1 MADKILLIRE
11 QKVLLDKD
19 LATLYGV
26 PVRVFNQAVKRNI
39 NRFPKNFMFQLTKN
53 EYDILRSQNVT
64 SSSGHGGR
72 RYLPYVFTEQ
82 GEAMLSSVLSSKRAI
97 EVNIQIMR
105 AFVKLR
111 EIAFS
116 QKDLIAK
123 INDLESKFNDHDTKI
138 QSIFTAIKQLMI
150 LPEKSTK
157 KIGF

>member
-1 MADKILLIRE
+1 
-11 QKVLLDKD
+11 
-19 LATLYGV
+19 
-26 PVRVFNQAVKRNI
+26 
-39 NRFPKNFMFQLTKN
+39 
-53 EYDILRSQNVT
+53 
-64 SSSGHGGR
+64 
-72 RYLPYVFTEQ
+72 
-82 GEAMLSSVLSSKRAI
+82 MLSSVLSSKRAI

-157 KIGF
+157 KIGFWGDLYDKKQEIGIAPIS